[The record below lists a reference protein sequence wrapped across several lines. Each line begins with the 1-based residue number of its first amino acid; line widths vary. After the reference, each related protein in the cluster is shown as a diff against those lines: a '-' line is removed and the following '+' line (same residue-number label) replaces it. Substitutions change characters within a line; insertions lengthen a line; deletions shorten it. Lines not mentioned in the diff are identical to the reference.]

1 MKESEKRPIPLSK
14 MEAEVIS
21 LALINFYE
29 DPDGT
34 WSDKF
39 KFLAQDLYKR
49 FLKLSD
55 SFEK

>member
-21 LALINFYE
+21 LALLNFYE
-29 DPDGT
+29 NPDGA

-39 KFLAQDLYKR
+39 TFLARDLYKR